1 MKFSNNN
8 KYESPTISDPIAEV
22 RRLDLRRRIQASGYM
37 LIFSMVISS
46 TIATIALLRSDLTQA
61 GTMYGVAVIIL
72 LTYIG
77 INIVGFSS
85 KIPRLVGILLTVQ
98 YFYLLLFGGVNNTG
112 LMWAVML
119 VPGFISLYGHKWGT
133 IALLGIGSGTVL
145 ILTFPNFIGLVAEY
159 DSVYR
164 ARFMIVFSVLTIL
177 TAILDSSR
185 YQTQQML
192 HVITAELENHA
203 STDAL
208 TGLANRREAYRAIN
222 ELEHCNRDSSAC
234 YTILIGD
241 LDSFKVINDTFGHNF
256 GDRVLQDVAEVLRQ
270 NTRTDDII
278 ARWGGEEFLILLPN
292 TDIKGGHVL
301 AEKLCKKVE
310 ALSKH
315 YDNGVKISISF
326 GVTEGDSSSSSHSQ
340 LLAEADARMYR
351 AKDGG
356 RNRVIA
362 V

>member
-1 MKFSNNN
+1 MKFSRNRQSADNAH
-8 KYESPTISDPIAEV
+8 PDPIAEV
-22 RRLDLRRRIQASGYM
+22 RRLDLRRRVQASGYM

-46 TIATIALLRSDLTQA
+46 SIGTIALLRSDLAQA
-61 GTMYGVAVIIL
+61 GTMYGVAIIIL

-77 INIVGFSS
+77 INIVDFSN

-98 YFYLLLFGGVNNTG
+98 YFYLLLFGGVGNTG

-119 VPGFISLYGHKWGT
+119 VPGFINLYGHKWGT
-133 IALLGIGSGTVL
+133 IALLGIGCGTTL
-145 ILTFPNFIGLVAEY
+145 IITFPNFFGIVMEY

-164 ARFMIVFSVLTIL
+164 VRFIIVFGALTVLT
-177 TAILDSSR
+177 AMLDSSR
-185 YQTQQML
+185 YQTQKML
-192 HVITAELENHA
+192 HVLTSELESHA

-222 ELEHCNRDSSAC
+222 ELERRNRHLSTR

-241 LDSFKVINDTFGHNF
+241 LDSFKAINDTFGHSF
-256 GDRVLQDVAEVLRQ
+256 GDRVLQDVAEILRK

-292 TDIKGGHVL
+292 TDINGGNIL
-301 AEKLCKKVE
+301 AKKLCEKIAE
-310 ALSKH
+310 LSQR
-315 YDNGVKISISF
+315 YENGVKISISF
-326 GVTEGDSSSSSHSQ
+326 GVTAGDPSNTSHSQ

-351 AKDGG
+351 AKDSG
-356 RNRVIA
+356 RNQVIA
-362 V
+362 I